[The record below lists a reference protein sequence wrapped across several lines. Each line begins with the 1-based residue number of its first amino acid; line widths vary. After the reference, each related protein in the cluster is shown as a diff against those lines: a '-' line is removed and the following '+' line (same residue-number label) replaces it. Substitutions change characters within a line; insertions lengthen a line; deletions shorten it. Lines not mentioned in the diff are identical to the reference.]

1 MAKSKNQVQDDV
13 QSATSKKGIVLCDIF
28 SSNGAF
34 KKGANVELPANIFDA
49 WEEKGIVKEV

>member
-13 QSATSKKGIVLCDIF
+13 QSATIVLCDIF